1 MSYHAERVAAPGKGK
16 AAAGPGPRRN
26 APSLRRDPLWH
37 VLQLRA
43 AQSARTARAPAAERA
58 GLPPRLKTGVE
69 RLSGMAMDDVRVHR
83 NSAEPARLGA
93 LAYTQGSDIHLGP
106 GQDRHLPH
114 EAWHVVQQKQGRVQA
129 TMQLQGGVRLNDD
142 RRLESE
148 ADAMGERALRL
159 GQRTD
164 VESAPETN
172 SSTLTQGR
180 MSGPMQLQGGTAMPA
195 EAGDAGA
202 DLQELID
209 GLETLALHAG
219 QQRDAESVTK
229 SGQLQQRLAKLRKI
243 ASGSDEAL
251 KRSAL
256 FEVRR
261 ELGQVPLPSAPA
273 DGETVQRQADGSVV
287 QRLTGIEIGIIIVG
301 LGLLAYGLYR
311 LLQRGPTTRLTLHGP
326 DFDAHGS
333 HALVI
338 SEAHLTDITQRVMY
352 YIKWDANV
360 VPGGNHLGQV
370 PGRASDWVRDL
381 SPDGQPIGSRTNNM
395 GGFFMNPDF
404 SQQNNAAGLHFYF
417 PDGMRQN
424 RQLNFGSWWFRLRV
438 LSAAGG
444 VLSSSEIEVNW
455 DH

>member
-1 MSYHAERVAAPGKGK
+1 MACYAERVAAPKKGK
-16 AAAGPGPRRN
+16 IAIGPGPRKT
-26 APSLRRDPLWH
+26 APPLRRDQLWH

-43 AQSARTARAPAAERA
+43 AQSAQSVRAPAADRA
-58 GLPPRLKTGVE
+58 GLPPRLKAGVE
-69 RLSGMAMDDVRVHR
+69 GLSGIAMDDVRVHR
-83 NSAEPARLGA
+83 NSAAPARLGA

-129 TMQLQGGVRLNDD
+129 TAQLQDGVRLNDD

-148 ADAMGERALRL
+148 ADAMGERASRL
-159 GQRTD
+159 GQGTD
-164 VESAPETN
+164 VDMALGPFSSPRPAMDQGPVQRQAGSA
-172 SSTLTQGR
+172 
-180 MSGPMQLQGGTAMPA
+180 APA
-195 EAGDAGA
+195 ETDDAGA
-202 DLQELID
+202 ALHALID
-209 GLETLALHAG
+209 GLEALALHAG
-219 QQRDAESVTK
+219 QQGGAESATK
-229 SGQLQQRLAKLRKI
+229 SDQLQQRLAKLRKI

-261 ELGQVPLPSAPA
+261 ELGQVPLPSGPA
-273 DGETVQRQADGSVV
+273 DGETVQRQADPSVV
-287 QRLTGIEIGIIIVG
+287 QRLTGLEIGIIVVG

-311 LLQRGPTTRLTLHGP
+311 LLRRNPTTRLTLQGP

-381 SPDGQPIGSRTNNM
+381 SPDGQPIGSRVNNM

-438 LSAAGG
+438 LSAAGA

-455 DH
+455 NH